1 MKIARLMQKF
11 EDWVVSDSMN
21 LCMTFLNIT
30 IVIIFFAHYIG
41 CFFFYFGNQEYKNGL
56 QQEVRDETKGWLVA
70 ENLIDAGFIKQYI
83 TSIYWAFTTMAAV
96 GYGEIVP
103 VEPNEVAYAMVIIIM
118 SSFLFAYSV
127 NSIGTIVSNYNAL
140 ATQYRERMM
149 YVNSYM
155 LKSEMPN

>member
-1 MKIARLMQKF
+1 M
-11 EDWVVSDSMN
+11 
-21 LCMTFLNIT
+21 
-30 IVIIFFAHYIG
+30 
-41 CFFFYFGNQEYKNGL
+41 
-56 QQEVRDETKGWLVA
+56 RDDTKGWLVA
-70 ENLIDAGFIKQYI
+70 EELIDAGFIKQYI

>member
-103 VEPNEVAYAMVIIIM
+103 IEPNEVAYAMVIIIM

>member
-70 ENLIDAGFIKQYI
+70 ENLIDAGFIK
-83 TSIYWAFTTMAAV
+83 
-96 GYGEIVP
+96 
-103 VEPNEVAYAMVIIIM
+103 
-118 SSFLFAYSV
+118 
-127 NSIGTIVSNYNAL
+127 
-140 ATQYRERMM
+140 
-149 YVNSYM
+149 
-155 LKSEMPN
+155 